1 MVIMTLPTRL
11 RHGLAAVTVCVA
23 FLLSGCNHIENVVGY
38 LQSVGENSATLRMT
52 DGSTRTFLVRPEHAE
67 VLDLPHLKS
76 HEGVTD
82 IGFRAR
88 YETVDGQDYLLA
100 ATEVAPPR

>member
-1 MVIMTLPTRL
+1 MTRPARL
-11 RHGLAAVTVCVA
+11 RQGLIALTLCVA

-38 LQSVGENSATLRMT
+38 LQSVSENSVTLRMT
-52 DGSTRTFLVRPEHAE
+52 DGSTRTFLVRPEHVE
-67 VLDLPHLKS
+67 VLDLTHLRS

-82 IGFRAR
+82 IGFRAS
-88 YETVDGQDYLLA
+88 YETVNGQDYLLA